1 MSARLGTASDT
12 RRYFWRV
19 FFQALRRNPRSLR
32 YTMSIMALYL
42 HFGPFSKYVAG
53 RIRKEIE
60 LEIREPSRVAAPLQT
75 SVSAA

>member
-1 MSARLGTASDT
+1 MGKAIDV

-19 FFQALRRNPRSLR
+19 FFHALWRNPRSFR

-42 HFGPFSKYVAG
+42 HFGPFSKYVAD

-60 LEIREPSRVAAPLQT
+60 CETRTPSPVATPLQVG
-75 SVSAA
+75 VSAA